1 MVVVSVSLDEG
12 SIISLENIMECL
24 KMKSRSEA
32 VRFAIGAAED
42 TLKEM
47 EEISGSVE
55 GVLIIV
61 HPDHYD
67 SWLSIIQH
75 RYDQC
80 IKTQLH
86 SHLHN
91 RRCLD
96 VMIISADPGSF
107 KSMMQD
113 IYSAGKSNYIQFVHS

>member
-1 MVVVSVSLDEG
+1 MTVVSVSLDEE
-12 SIISLENIMECL
+12 SIISLENIMGSL
-24 KMKSRSEA
+24 GVRSRSEA

-42 TLKEM
+42 TLKDIQDM
-47 EEISGSVE
+47 TGNVE

-61 HPDHYD
+61 HPDHND
-67 SWLSIIQH
+67 SWLSVIQH
-75 RYDQC
+75 KYDRC

-96 VMIISADPGSF
+96 VMIISDDAGLF

-113 IYSAGKSNYIQFVHS
+113 IFSADKSNYTRFVHS

>member
-1 MVVVSVSLDEG
+1 MVVISVSLDEE
-12 SIISLENIMECL
+12 SIISLENIMESL
-24 KMKSRSEA
+24 GMKSRSEA

-42 TLKEM
+42 TLKDM
-47 EEISGSVE
+47 EDLTGNVE

-61 HPDHYD
+61 HPDHND

-96 VMIISADPGSF
+96 VMIISADAGSF

-113 IYSAGKSNYIQFVHS
+113 IFSAGKSNYTRFVHS